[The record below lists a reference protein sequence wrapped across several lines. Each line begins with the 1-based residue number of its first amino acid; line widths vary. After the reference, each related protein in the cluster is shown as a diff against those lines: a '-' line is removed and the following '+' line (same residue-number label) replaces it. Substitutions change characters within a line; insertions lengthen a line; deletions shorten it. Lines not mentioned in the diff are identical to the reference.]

1 MTRILGIDPGSNVA
15 GFGVVDSDGSRLAYV
30 ASGCLRL
37 PPGGLPQRL
46 KVLFEEMN
54 ELIRRYTP
62 DTLAVEDIFVQ
73 KNAASALKLGH
84 ARGTILC
91 AGASAGLSIAEYPTA
106 QVKLAIT
113 GSGRAEKIQVQ
124 HMVKV
129 LLGIRGRLQADAADA
144 LAVAACHAHLGQ
156 TLARSGLTL
165 RGRR

>member
-1 MTRILGIDPGSNVA
+1 MTRILGIDPGSNIA
-15 GFGVVDSDGSRLAYV
+15 GYGVVDTDGVRLAYV

-37 PPGGLPQRL
+37 PPGGLPARL
-46 KVLFEEMN
+46 KVLFEE
-54 ELIRRYTP
+54 IGQIIARFSP
-62 DTLAVEDIFVQ
+62 DTMAVEDVFVQ

-91 AGASAGLSIAEYPTA
+91 AGACAGLPIAEYATA
-106 QVKLAIT
+106 QVKLAVT
-113 GSGRAEKIQVQ
+113 GSGRAEKNQVQ

-144 LAVAACHAHLGQ
+144 LAVAACHAHLSQ
-156 TLARSGLTL
+156 TRTRSGVSL